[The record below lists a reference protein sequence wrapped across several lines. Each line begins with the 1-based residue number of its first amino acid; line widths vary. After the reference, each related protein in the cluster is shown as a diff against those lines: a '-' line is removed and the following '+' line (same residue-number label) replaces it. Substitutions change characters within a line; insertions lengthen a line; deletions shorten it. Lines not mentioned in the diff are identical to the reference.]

1 MKEGGQPRKMNT
13 KGHSLSI
20 SLLVTFIGFLVGL
33 ALHLVIVYYRDY
45 GPTWGGFS
53 LKGNGVLIFLIPVLL
68 ILIVGEFF
76 AARYRAWLG
85 MVLLPFALFLG
96 LFVVL
101 GGV

>member
-1 MKEGGQPRKMNT
+1 MTENCYYVFASLNINKMKERGQPRKM
-13 KGHSLSI
+13 K
-20 SLLVTFIGFLVGL
+20 
-33 ALHLVIVYYRDY
+33 
-45 GPTWGGFS
+45 
-53 LKGNGVLIFLIPVLL
+53 LL

>member
-1 MKEGGQPRKMNT
+1 MNP

-20 SLLVTFIGFLVGL
+20 SLLVTIIGFLVGL
-33 ALHLVIVYYRDY
+33 ALHLMIVYYRDY
-45 GPTWGGFS
+45 GPTWGGVSLKVS